1 MVYDYLIVDTGLFGS
16 VFAYEAAKR
25 RHSVKMLEKRAH
37 IGGNCYTEKQVGI
50 DIHKYGAHIF
60 HTSSK
65 KIWDYVNQFADFYP
79 YIHEPIANYKGELYN
94 LPFNMN
100 TFYQLWGTKRPDEAR
115 IKLMAQIEKTG
126 IKRPRNLEEQALSLV
141 GTDIYHKLIK
151 GYTEKQWGRGCAQ
164 LPSFIIKRLP
174 VRYTFNNNYFTDT
187 FQGIPKLGYTE
198 MIQKMLSNPLI
209 EVSLETDFFADRTR
223 HEASTKKIVYT
234 GMIDQ
239 YFDYCYGELA
249 YRSLHFETGTY
260 DTDNYQGTAV
270 MNFTDSQTPY
280 TRIIEHKH
288 FCPVVTKK
296 TVVTKEFP
304 KTWRKGDIPYYPI
317 NDQINHALYR
327 KYEKLAHQQKKCLF
341 GGRLANYRYYDM
353 DDTIAAALK
362 LVKHEFQAE

>member
-1 MVYDYLIVDTGLFGS
+1 
-16 VFAYEAAKR
+16 
-25 RHSVKMLEKRAH
+25 
-37 IGGNCYTEKQVGI
+37 
-50 DIHKYGAHIF
+50 
-60 HTSSK
+60 
-65 KIWDYVNQFADFYP
+65 
-79 YIHEPIANYKGELYN
+79 
-94 LPFNMN
+94 
-100 TFYQLWGTKRPDEAR
+100 
-115 IKLMAQIEKTG
+115 MAQIEKTG